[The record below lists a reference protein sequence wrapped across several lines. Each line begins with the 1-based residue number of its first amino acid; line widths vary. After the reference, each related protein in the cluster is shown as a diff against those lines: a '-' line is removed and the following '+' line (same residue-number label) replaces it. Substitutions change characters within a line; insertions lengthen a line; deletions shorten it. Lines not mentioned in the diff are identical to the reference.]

1 MENDFSEYLSQNW
14 NEKYKAA
21 ATLQHLQQQ
30 QQQQQSNPKSINYG
44 IDGIGNFNRAA
55 FLNELTNSIQIQCQ
69 QQDPLSPPI
78 RGSSDLDLRLAFLQ
92 QHQQQSHISAGQQHQ
107 LGSLL
112 HRDMVTNA
120 PCPKLI
126 DIKDIRPNV
135 ALSTTSPSRTHTD
148 RPMPVKS
155 STNNLRNAQFP
166 ANADGAM
173 GGITASSS
181 IAGHNAL
188 FNAMM
193 SGSHS
198 SRLTDDCDKI
208 IDSTAST
215 PTIQCSSSSGNLAR
229 VVSTADIEKK
239 AANSIRGILKI
250 IAV

>member
-30 QQQQQSNPKSINYG
+30 QQQQQSTPKSISYG

-55 FLNELTNSIQIQCQ
+55 FLNELNNSIQIQCQ
-69 QQDPLSPPI
+69 QQDPLSPPL

-92 QHQQQSHISAGQQHQ
+92 QHQHQSHHSTGQQNQ

-112 HRDMVTNA
+112 QRDIVTNT

-135 ALSTTSPSRTHTD
+135 ALSTNSPLRTHTD
-148 RPMPVKS
+148 RLMPVKS
-155 STNNLRNAQFP
+155 STNNFRNAPFP
-166 ANADGAM
+166 ASVDSAM
-173 GGITASSS
+173 GGMTASSS

-193 SGSHS
+193 NSSHS
-198 SRLTDDCDKI
+198 SRLTEDCDKI

-215 PTIQCSSSSGNLAR
+215 PNIQCSSSSGNLAR
-229 VVSTADIEKK
+229 VVSTADVEKK

-250 IAV
+250 IA